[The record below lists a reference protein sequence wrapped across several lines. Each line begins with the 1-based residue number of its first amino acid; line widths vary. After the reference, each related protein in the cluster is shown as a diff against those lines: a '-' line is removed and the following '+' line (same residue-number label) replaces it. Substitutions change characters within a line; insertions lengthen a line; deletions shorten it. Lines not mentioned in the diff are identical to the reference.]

1 MVFDSRSSWGA
12 PQTLSL
18 RLSEAFV
25 TTGDGDKYQAGG
37 SGKHQILEDVGVC
50 WVDLA
55 TIWDKTL
62 EDSIKEQTVSV
73 NAKLL
78 PSKAC
83 SQFDEQ
89 GELPDAFEGTAEVS
103 GQKDCLISP
112 LLWFLT
118 GLLYFCFYRVLRLN

>member
-25 TTGDGDKYQAGG
+25 TTGDRDKHQAGG

-55 TIWDKTL
+55 TIWDETL
-62 EDSIKEQTVSV
+62 EDSIKDKTVSV

-89 GELPDAFEGTAEVS
+89 GELPDAFEGKAEVS
-103 GQKDCLISP
+103 GQKDCLTSP
-112 LLWFLT
+112 CCGFLQ
-118 GLLYFCFYRVLRLN
+118 GCFLFVSIVY